1 MTADIPGDEPLFRI
15 WVDRQ
20 RRVVSF
26 HPLEG
31 CPQLEVRSQE
41 LFFRC
46 ADQYTARQYRW
57 Q

>member
-26 HPLEG
+26 HPLE
-31 CPQLEVRSQE
+31 
-41 LFFRC
+41 
-46 ADQYTARQYRW
+46 
-57 Q
+57 